1 MEGNMFIDPIE
12 CSKVMYEFA
21 KKNNI
26 SYFIPH
32 FSDEEYD
39 HQYYLELFF
48 WEQMKERQFKY
59 ALYAAEHFEYDQHK
73 NISHTSIFDSEYREI
88 YKSGILSCTKQNA
101 VYLLRILEILLPK
114 EEIQEWE
121 DVYLEKISQLAK
133 DAQDEFEKSLAECWA
148 VIVAKEEVDKRSK
161 VHKIN
166 TLLASQDISLLD
178 SILGQIQKKSK

>member
-1 MEGNMFIDPIE
+1 MFIDPIE

-21 KKNNI
+21 KKNKIN
-26 SYFIPH
+26 YFIPH
-32 FSDEEYD
+32 FAEEAYD
-39 HQYYLELFF
+39 HETWLARFF
-48 WEQMKERQFKY
+48 WEKMEEKQYKY
-59 ALYAAEHFEYDQHK
+59 ALYAAKHFDDDLFDAIARDSIYEHQ
-73 NISHTSIFDSEYREI
+73 YRAL
-88 YKSGILSCTKQNA
+88 YKSAVLSCTKQNA

-148 VIVAKEEVDKRSK
+148 VCVAKEEADRRKK

-166 TLLASQDISLLD
+166 TLLASQDTSLLD
-178 SILGQIQKKSK
+178 SILGQIQKNSK